1 MKRTA
6 PGYSASMASNS
17 LESFAPGDLALYHRN
32 PRLGNVSIIEGSLRA
47 HGQYRPVV
55 VNRGTHTG
63 RPNEVLAG
71 NHTVKAFR
79 NLQATEPDDPRWR
92 SVDAYVIDVDDD
104 KAARIVLVDNRSA
117 EVGGFDTEVLADL
130 LDGLPGLDGTG
141 YTDADLAE
149 LLTGLDVGDGEDPS
163 TDPAEE
169 RYTGTVNI
177 PQYEP
182 TGECPEVSAL
192 TDTSRTEALMLAIDG
207 ADLPPEVATFLR
219 VAAARH
225 TVIDFRAVA
234 EFYAHQGPEVQR
246 LMEDSALVIIDVD
259 DAIAKGYATLRSELQ
274 AMFDTEYAAQ
284 KAADAEGA
292 A

>member
-1 MKRTA
+1 
-6 PGYSASMASNS
+6 MASNS

-32 PRLGNVSIIEGSLRA
+32 PRLGNVAIIEGSLRA

-63 RPNEVLAG
+63 RANEVLAG

-92 SVDAYVIDVDDD
+92 AIDAYVIDVDDD

-117 EVGGFDTEVLADL
+117 EVGGFDQEVLADL

-149 LLTGLDVGDGEDPS
+149 LLTGLDVGDGSDGEGGER
-163 TDPAEE
+163 EE

-182 TGECPEVSAL
+182 TGECPPVDALLDSRKTEELTAAIRAADVPEEVREVLL
-192 TDTSRTEALMLAIDG
+192 T
-207 ADLPPEVATFLR
+207 
-219 VAAARH
+219 AAMRH
-225 TVIDFRAVA
+225 TVIDFRAMA
-234 EFYAHQGPEVQR
+234 EFYAHAAPEVQR
-246 LMEDSALVIIDVD
+246 LMEDQALVIIDVN

>member
-1 MKRTA
+1 
-6 PGYSASMASNS
+6 MASNS

-55 VNRGTHTG
+55 VNRGTFTG
-63 RPNEVLAG
+63 RANEVLAG

-92 SVDAYVIDVDDD
+92 SIDAYVIDVDDD

-117 EVGGFDTEVLADL
+117 EVGGFDQEVLADL

-149 LLTGLDVGDGEDPS
+149 LLTGLDVGDGGDGES
-163 TDPAEE
+163 GEREE

-182 TGECPEVSAL
+182 TGECPPVSAL
-192 TDTSRTEALMLAIDG
+192 MDTTRTRELCERIEA
-207 ADLPPEVATFLR
+207 ADVPDEVADFLM
-219 VAAARH
+219 AAASRH

-234 EFYAHQGPEVQR
+234 EFYAHAEPEVQR
-246 LMEDSALVIIDVD
+246 LMEDSALVIIDVN

-284 KAADAEGA
+284 KAADVEGA